1 LHNEFSILYQK
12 YKNPIFSYLYYL
24 AGDKSVAEE
33 ICQDVFLKVYL
44 NIAKFEGRSSF
55 KTWIYKIAK
64 NTYLDYVRSQK
75 KDTVLENLDYFSNN
89 LVDKSMGPEE
99 HAVNLAMKEQIEKTL
114 TKMSEKYRMLLIL
127 RDIQNLSY
135 KEISEITDMELN
147 TVKVGIFRARR
158 EFRKI
163 YQEMEDEF

>member
-1 LHNEFSILYQK
+1 
-12 YKNPIFSYLYYL
+12 
-24 AGDKSVAEE
+24 
-33 ICQDVFLKVYL
+33 
-44 NIAKFEGRSSF
+44 
-55 KTWIYKIAK
+55 
-64 NTYLDYVRSQK
+64 
-75 KDTVLENLDYFSNN
+75 
-89 LVDKSMGPEE
+89 MGPEE